1 MNFNNKK
8 YSVPSKY
15 IGQYVYAQKIDS
27 YLYIYFNT
35 FLISKHKIDEKIFN
49 YEKEHYKELL
59 GLTIKDEEKLEEY
72 TKQNLEIYDNFLQ
85 EVEK

>member
-1 MNFNNKK
+1 M
-8 YSVPSKY
+8 
-15 IGQYVYAQKIDS
+15 
-27 YLYIYFNT
+27 
-35 FLISKHKIDEKIFN
+35 ISKHKIDEKIFN